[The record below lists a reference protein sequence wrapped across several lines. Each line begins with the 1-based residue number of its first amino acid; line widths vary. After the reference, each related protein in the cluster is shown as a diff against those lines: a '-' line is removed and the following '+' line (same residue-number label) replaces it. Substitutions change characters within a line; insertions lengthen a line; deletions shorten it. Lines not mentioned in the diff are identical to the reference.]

1 MISHRSDV
9 TNMIRAAK
17 VAKNI
22 KWAEVASAVGQ
33 SKEWTT
39 AACLGQMALTK
50 VQAEKIGAIFGL
62 SDERS
67 PGSRSR
73 PIKGPCQQQCRLTL

>member
-9 TNMIRAAK
+9 TNMIHNAK

-22 KWAEVASAVGQ
+22 KWAEVAAAIGQ
-33 SKEWTT
+33 AKEWTT

-50 VQAEKIGAIFGL
+50 AQAEKVGAIFGL
-62 SDERS
+62 SD
-67 PGSRSR
+67 
-73 PIKGPCQQQCRLTL
+73 